1 MSRTVLVIV
10 AVVFIVAILLLAL
23 DYKEGFQKESGG
35 KRVHVLDDFEWNMSD
50 DFGGNSEE
58 VRKWQ
63 STR

>member
-10 AVVFIVAILLLAL
+10 AVVFIVAILLLAS
-23 DYKEGFQKESGG
+23 DYIGG
-35 KRVHVLDDFEWNMSD
+35 SRRAGEKRVHDIDDFKWNMSD

-63 STR
+63 NTR